1 VRGLFIL
8 LLLVNLAVFGW
19 GMQRDPDFS
28 APQSV
33 AHTGVGNI
41 RLLSELPVD
50 QESVVTS
57 AGSSAA
63 HEVESVADT
72 AVVADA
78 PAPMSGETEDPAPAM
93 EAGAIPLPVPAE
105 EPAIQDQEAV
115 EPVSPNGQETVR
127 EALPSRQEEP
137 VGSELM
143 CGAFGPFERGATGRE
158 VIDLLKGRGLD
169 ASLRR
174 DSLEKPV
181 GYWVLIPPLPD
192 RDAAVAKVAQLRE
205 SGITDVRRFVKGE
218 QKNGISLGVFSSRE
232 NALRRQKEVSDKG
245 HSSRIVPRTIT
256 LPTYWVDYR
265 GNKARVD
272 SAETE
277 LSGRYPEMKNERY
290 PCSRVVT
297 PGGIF

>member
-1 VRGLFIL
+1 MRGLFIL
-8 LLLVNLAVFGW
+8 LLLVNLAILGW
-19 GMQRDPDFS
+19 GMQRDPDLS
-28 APQSV
+28 APQRV
-33 AHTGVGNI
+33 AHTGIGNI
-41 RLLSELPVD
+41 RLLSELPAA
-50 QESVVTS
+50 QERVTTT
-57 AGSSAA
+57 AESSNA
-63 HEVESVADT
+63 EDE
-72 AVVADA
+72 
-78 PAPMSGETEDPAPAM
+78 PAPEAPAM
-93 EAGAIPLPVPAE
+93 VEPSAPVPDERQDRASVKEADETPVPNPMEEAAAE
-105 EPAIQDQEAV
+105 DSGVAETESSSGQGPTRE
-115 EPVSPNGQETVR
+115 VSPAERAELTVDP
-127 EALPSRQEEP
+127 L
-137 VGSELM
+137 L

-181 GYWVLIPPLPD
+181 GYWVLIPPLAD
-192 RDAAVAKVAQLRE
+192 RDAAVDKVAQLRQ

-218 QKNGISLGVFSSRE
+218 QKDGISLGVFSSRE

-265 GNKARVD
+265 GNKARVG
-272 SAETE
+272 SAEAE
-277 LSGRYPEMKNERY
+277 LSGRYPEMKNEQY

>member
-1 VRGLFIL
+1 MRGLFIL
-8 LLLVNLAVFGW
+8 LLLVNLALFGW
-19 GMQRDPDFS
+19 GMQRDPDLS
-28 APQSV
+28 APQRV
-33 AHTGVGNI
+33 AHTGIGNI
-41 RLLSELPVD
+41 RLLSELPAA
-50 QESVVTS
+50 QEQPTATS
-57 AGSSAA
+57 EPSNAEAESAPGVPA
-63 HEVESVADT
+63 VVES
-72 AVVADA
+72 
-78 PAPMSGETEDPAPAM
+78 PAPVPHEDREPAM
-93 EAGAIPLPVPAE
+93 EADATPVPAPME
-105 EPAIQDQEAV
+105 EPGAQDTAV
-115 EPVSPNGQETVR
+115 ADTGPSSGQEPARETSPADQAEPTVDP
-127 EALPSRQEEP
+127 L
-137 VGSELM
+137 L

-158 VIDLLKGRGLD
+158 VIDLLNGRGLD

-181 GYWVLIPPLPD
+181 GYWVLIPPLAD
-192 RDAAVAKVAQLRE
+192 RDAAVEKVAQLRQ

-265 GNKARVD
+265 GNKGRVG
-272 SAETE
+272 SAEAE
-277 LSGRYPEMKNERY
+277 LSGRYPEMKNEQY